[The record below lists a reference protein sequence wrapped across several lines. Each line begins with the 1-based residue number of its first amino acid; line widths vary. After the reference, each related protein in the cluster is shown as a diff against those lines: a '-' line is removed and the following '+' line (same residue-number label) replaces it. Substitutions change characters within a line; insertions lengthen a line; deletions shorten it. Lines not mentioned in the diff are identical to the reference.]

1 MDVTADKSQ
10 RRLKT
15 SVSVQGTVRRL
26 LRYRRI
32 SDTLAALALVRG
44 LELSTPAELLRWSTN
59 SFGALSLKPA
69 TVEALRH
76 YQAVSASMNLG
87 FSPLCVVAVIP
98 LSMPAQASGKTALLD
113 ALQWTAERVARGER
127 PTGELP
133 AGQDLSVDYLHRLW
147 SLAQVSPWVCAVTMG
162 VEVAFAKALCTPD
175 SDRLT
180 REVFL
185 RHFSLRLRFRGSK
198 EVLGDDGCS
207 RVEASFRDYILA
219 RDGGSRPCKLALLGA
234 MFGYR
239 PAGRRTLQQLSDEDA
254 VDVAGRL
261 SEIFVELRL
270 TEMTMTRLLTPIL
283 LNETIARKLARSLR
297 WRICSMVTEKKRR
310 HAPTP
315 HGEVKE
321 VLLQMVRSMI
331 LDALGSNYTVE
342 DVVEVFIVV
351 SLLCL
356 RSLAIDLVSGRE
368 EFWIPWFEK
377 QLYPFLETLTGSKLT
392 EEKLCGE
399 RKSLSAKS
407 NL

>member
-1 MDVTADKSQ
+1 MNVTADKCQ
-10 RRLKT
+10 GLVFVR
-15 SVSVQGTVRRL
+15 GTVRRL

-76 YQAVSASMNLG
+76 YQAVSASISMNLG

-98 LSMPAQASGKTALLD
+98 LSMSAQASGKTALLD

-133 AGQDLSVDYLHRLW
+133 AGQALSADYLHRLW
-147 SLAQVSPWVCAVTMG
+147 ALAQLSPWVCAVTMG
-162 VEVAFAKALCTPD
+162 VEVALAKALCTPD

-207 RVEASFRDYILA
+207 RVEESFRNYILV
-219 RDGGSRPCKLALLGA
+219 RGGGSRPCKLALLRA

-239 PAGRRTLQQLSDEDA
+239 PPGRRTLQQLPDEDA

-283 LNETIARKLARSLR
+283 LDETIARKLARSLR
-297 WRICSMVTEKKRR
+297 WQICSMVTEKKRK

-351 SLLCL
+351 SD
-356 RSLAIDLVSGRE
+356 SSGICVGSSSPDFGQRE
-368 EFWIPWFEK
+368 PVNK
-377 QLYPFLETLTGSKLT
+377 Y
-392 EEKLCGE
+392 GE
-399 RKSLSAKS
+399 SPR
-407 NL
+407 